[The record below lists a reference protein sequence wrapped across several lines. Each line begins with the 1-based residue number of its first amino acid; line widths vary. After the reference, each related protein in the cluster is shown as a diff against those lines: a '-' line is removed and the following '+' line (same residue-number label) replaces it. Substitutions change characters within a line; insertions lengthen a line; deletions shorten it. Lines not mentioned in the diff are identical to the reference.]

1 MRAGAGG
8 TTVFKSALMASTA
21 AAALLATIGSAS
33 AGGFY
38 IREQSA
44 MFQGMSF
51 AGNAAGGA
59 LSSMFWNS
67 AATASEDG
75 LNTESTYSA
84 ILGDSKVSVTD
95 FDVSGAPAGLQPGLG
110 AALGLSSST
119 SGDIGPPALVPAS
132 YGSYQLTKDIYVG
145 MAVNAPFGLKTDPTD
160 PSYTGAIIARKT
172 ELATYN
178 FNPTVAVRI
187 APGITIGAGVQVQT
201 ADGIFRFATL
211 TPSPFPITGGNAPQ
225 VDALTGLTTKV
236 EANGWGFG
244 GTAGVMI
251 EASPTTLIGVG
262 YRSQI
267 DQELD
272 GHISTEG
279 AGLSQKTEATMHL
292 PDIVTVSVRQVVSP
306 VMRVNGTFEWT
317 NWSRFKDLTVYAAE
331 DGANALQPGGIAAGG
346 EIASLP
352 LDWRDGYYLAGG
364 IEYDIY
370 PNLTGRFGLAYEWS
384 PVDSP
389 EKRTPGFPDNNR
401 VWLSGGFSWDFT
413 KSTTIDFG
421 YTHIFVEDGAF
432 ERESLGTGVVVS
444 GEVETQVDIVS
455 LGIKTKW

>member
-8 TTVFKSALMASTA
+8 TTVLKSALMASTA
-21 AAALLATIGSAS
+21 AAALLATIGSAT

-84 ILGDSKVSVTD
+84 ILGNSKVTVENNPFPFAS
-95 FDVSGAPAGLQPGLG
+95 AE
-110 AALGLSSST
+110 

-145 MAVNAPFGLKTDPTD
+145 MAVNAPFGLKTDPTN
-160 PSYTGAIIARKT
+160 PGYQGAVIARKT

-178 FNPTVAVRI
+178 FNPTVAFRI
-187 APGITIGAGVQVQT
+187 APGITIGAGVQIQT
-201 ADGIFRFATL
+201 ADGIFRFATG
-211 TPSPFPITGGNAPQ
+211 TPVPVGAPLSGQ
-225 VDALTGLTTKV
+225 TTKV

-244 GTAGVMI
+244 GTAGIMI
-251 EASPTTLIGVG
+251 EASPTTTIGVG

-279 AGLSQKTEATMHL
+279 TNLLSQKTEATMHL
-292 PDIVTVSVRQVVSP
+292 PDIVTVSVSQVVSP
-306 VMRVNGTFEWT
+306 SLRVNGTFEWT
-317 NWSRFKDLTVYAAE
+317 NLSRFKSLTVYAAGGGVNAPAVRC
-331 DGANALQPGGIAAGG
+331 GALLASSAA
-346 EIASLP
+346 
-352 LDWRDGYYLAGG
+352 
-364 IEYDIY
+364 
-370 PNLTGRFGLAYEWS
+370 
-384 PVDSP
+384 
-389 EKRTPGFPDNNR
+389 
-401 VWLSGGFSWDFT
+401 
-413 KSTTIDFG
+413 
-421 YTHIFVEDGAF
+421 
-432 ERESLGTGVVVS
+432 
-444 GEVETQVDIVS
+444 
-455 LGIKTKW
+455 

>member
-1 MRAGAGG
+1 
-8 TTVFKSALMASTA
+8 MASTA

-84 ILGDSKVSVTD
+84 ILGNSKVTVTG
-95 FDVSGAPAGLQPGLG
+95 VEYPNLAVQN
-110 AALGLSSST
+110 ALGPGFDAASPD

-132 YGSYQLTKDIYVG
+132 YGSYQLTENIYLG
-145 MAVNAPFGLKTDPTD
+145 MAVNAPFGLKTDPTNTM
-160 PSYTGAIIARKT
+160 YKGAVIARKT

-201 ADGIFRFATL
+201 ADGIFRFATGVPL
-211 TPSPFPITGGNAPQ
+211 GE
-225 VDALTGLTTKV
+225 TTKV

-244 GTAGVMI
+244 GTAGIMI
-251 EASPTTLIGVG
+251 EASPTTTIGVG

-279 AGLSQKTEATMHL
+279 TNLLSQKTEATMHL
-292 PDIVTVSVRQVVSP
+292 PDIVTVSVSQVVSP
-306 VMRVNGTFEWT
+306 SLRVNGTFEWT
-317 NWSRFKDLTVYAAE
+317 NWSRFKSLTVYAAE
-331 DGANALQPGGIAAGG
+331 DGVNALQLTGSAAGS

-455 LGIKTKW
+455 VGLKTKW

>member
-8 TTVFKSALMASTA
+8 TTAVLKSALMASTA
-21 AAALLATIGSAS
+21 AAALFASIGSAS

-67 AATASEDG
+67 AAAASEDG

-84 ILGDSKVSVTD
+84 ILGNSKVTVTD
-95 FDVSGAPAGLQPGLG
+95 VDPALFANTRPN
-110 AALGLSSST
+110 
-119 SGDIGPPALVPAS
+119 SGDIGPPAIVPAS
-132 YGSYQLTKDIYVG
+132 YASYQLTKNIFLG
-145 MAVNAPFGLKTDPTD
+145 MAINAPFGLKTDPTD
-160 PSYTGAIIARKT
+160 PTYSGSIIARKT

-178 FNPTVAVRI
+178 FNPTVAVRV
-187 APGITIGAGVQVQT
+187 APGITIGAGLQAQT
-201 ADGIFRFATL
+201 ADGIFRFATI
-211 TPSPFPITGGNAPQ
+211 TPTPAVVSANPVVNS
-225 VDALTGLTTKV
+225 LTGLTTKV

-251 EASPTTLIGVG
+251 EASPTTTIGVG

-279 AGLSQKTEATMHL
+279 TGLPLSQKTEATMHL

-317 NWSRFKDLTVYAAE
+317 NWSRFNELTVVAAE
-331 DGANALQPGGIAAGG
+331 DGANALNLAGSPAG
-346 EIASLP
+346 SEIASLP
-352 LDWRDGYYLAGG
+352 LDWSDGYYLAGG